1 MRIAHVDT
9 GREWR
14 GGQAQVSLL
23 LEGLSERGHQV
34 LLAAP
39 DAALSQRARER
50 GIEWLELKTGGDL
63 DLGAGGRLARRL
75 AAWQPELLHAH
86 TARAHTVSRSAGRT
100 LGVPVIVSRRV
111 ITPIARNPF
120 SRRKYL
126 SGIAR
131 YLCISRA
138 VMDVLRE
145 GGVGAQRLALVP
157 SAVDGERL
165 AQVSAAARAG
175 VGAESLRHSIGAAES
190 DTVFGT
196 AGAVTRDKGIDE
208 FAAAAAVA
216 LGRHPQAW
224 AVWIGEG
231 RDRARLERLASAP
244 EFGGRLRVLGFRADA
259 HACIAQLDVFVSAS
273 RHEGLGTA
281 ILEAQALG
289 VPVIATD
296 SRGVRDSIE
305 DGVNGRLV
313 SDPRA
318 LGVSLGDAL
327 GDRATLDRW
336 REQALCSVAE
346 FSPRRMLDL
355 TLAEYVNVRAEASSP
370 AVD

>member
-1 MRIAHVDT
+1 MKIAHVDT

-14 GGQAQVSLL
+14 GGQAQVALL
-23 LEGLSERGHQV
+23 LEGLRERGHEV
-34 LLAAP
+34 MLAAP
-39 DAALSQRARER
+39 DAPLSQRARER
-50 GIEWLELKTGGDL
+50 GIEWLELRTGGDL

-75 AAWQPELLHAH
+75 EAWRPELLHAH
-86 TARAHTVSRSAGRT
+86 TARAHTVSRSAGRR

-111 ITPIARNPF
+111 ITPVARNPF
-120 SRRKYL
+120 SRRKYR

-145 GGVGAQRLALVP
+145 GGVEAKRLALVP
-157 SAVDGERL
+157 SAVDCERL
-165 AQVSAAARAG
+165 AQVRASVNAG
-175 VGAESLRHSIGAAES
+175 QDRVSLRNLIGAAEH

-196 AGAVTRDKGIDE
+196 AGSVTRDKGVDE
-208 FAAAAAVA
+208 FAAAAAMVLA
-216 LGRHPQAW
+216 RYPNMW

-231 RDRARLERLASAP
+231 RDRARLERIASGLGIGA
-244 EFGGRLRVLGFRADA
+244 RLRVLGFRADA

-273 RHEGLGTA
+273 QHEGLGTA

-313 SDPRA
+313 SNPRA

-327 GDRATLDRW
+327 GDRATLDGW
-336 REQALCSVAE
+336 RDKALRSVRE
-346 FSPRRMLDL
+346 FSPRTMLVL
-355 TLAEYVNVRAEASSP
+355 TLAEYMKVRAEAST
-370 AVD
+370 AAGD